1 MFNKKVKSAI
11 IDGAGTVIGSAIMA
25 FGISS
30 FLLPN
35 QLSSGGFAGIA
46 TITYYLLGIPMGI
59 MNFILNVPLFVFA
72 GYKIGKEFFVKS
84 IVGTISLSI
93 FIDIFDKYPAIT
105 TDRLLACIYGGVIIG
120 IGTAIILKVG
130 SSTGGTELIANIIKA
145 YNPNILIS
153 RYLTMI
159 DIAVIALNVIVFRK
173 VEIGLYSAIA
183 IYLYGQLIDIIYE
196 GVYLQ
201 YKPLSNLINI
211 DEIEKVELKYYDDS
225 LNESIIS
232 LNNEKKELFIVSL
245 KKIEYQNTFSLNNL
259 SSKETII
266 VTYKDDSTIS
276 LMHYFVTSSNK
287 NEEKNIKIKTEDYVK
302 LIGVFY
308 E

>member
-1 MFNKKVKSAI
+1 MKKYILYFVSGLTFI
-11 IDGAGTVIGSAIMA
+11 
-25 FGISS
+25 
-30 FLLPN
+30 FLVVA
-35 QLSSGGFAGIA
+35 S
-46 TITYYLLGIPMGI
+46 LL
-59 MNFILNVPLFVFA
+59 
-72 GYKIGKEFFVKS
+72 
-84 IVGTISLSI
+84 
-93 FIDIFDKYPAIT
+93 
-105 TDRLLACIYGGVIIG
+105 
-120 IGTAIILKVG
+120 
-130 SSTGGTELIANIIKA
+130 
-145 YNPNILIS
+145 
-153 RYLTMI
+153 
-159 DIAVIALNVIVFRK
+159 
-173 VEIGLYSAIA
+173 
-183 IYLYGQLIDIIYE
+183 IYE

-211 DEIEKVELKYYDDS
+211 NEIEKVDLKYYDDS

-232 LNNEKKELFIVSL
+232 LNNEKKELFIASL

-276 LMHYFVTSSNK
+276 LMQYFVTSSNK

>member
-1 MFNKKVKSAI
+1 MKKYILYFVSGLTFI
-11 IDGAGTVIGSAIMA
+11 
-25 FGISS
+25 
-30 FLLPN
+30 FLVVA
-35 QLSSGGFAGIA
+35 S
-46 TITYYLLGIPMGI
+46 LL
-59 MNFILNVPLFVFA
+59 
-72 GYKIGKEFFVKS
+72 
-84 IVGTISLSI
+84 
-93 FIDIFDKYPAIT
+93 
-105 TDRLLACIYGGVIIG
+105 
-120 IGTAIILKVG
+120 
-130 SSTGGTELIANIIKA
+130 
-145 YNPNILIS
+145 
-153 RYLTMI
+153 
-159 DIAVIALNVIVFRK
+159 
-173 VEIGLYSAIA
+173 
-183 IYLYGQLIDIIYE
+183 IYE

-211 DEIEKVELKYYDDS
+211 DEIEKVDLKYYDDS

-232 LNNEKKELFIVSL
+232 LSNKKKELFVASL

-276 LMHYFVTSSNK
+276 LMQYFVTSSNK

>member
-1 MFNKKVKSAI
+1 MKKYILYFVSGLTFI
-11 IDGAGTVIGSAIMA
+11 
-25 FGISS
+25 
-30 FLLPN
+30 FLVVA
-35 QLSSGGFAGIA
+35 S
-46 TITYYLLGIPMGI
+46 LL
-59 MNFILNVPLFVFA
+59 
-72 GYKIGKEFFVKS
+72 
-84 IVGTISLSI
+84 
-93 FIDIFDKYPAIT
+93 
-105 TDRLLACIYGGVIIG
+105 
-120 IGTAIILKVG
+120 
-130 SSTGGTELIANIIKA
+130 
-145 YNPNILIS
+145 
-153 RYLTMI
+153 
-159 DIAVIALNVIVFRK
+159 
-173 VEIGLYSAIA
+173 
-183 IYLYGQLIDIIYE
+183 IYE

-211 DEIEKVELKYYDDS
+211 NEIDKVDLKYYDDS

-232 LNNEKKELFIVSL
+232 LNNEKKELFIASL

-276 LMHYFVTSSNK
+276 LMQYFVTSSNK

>member
-1 MFNKKVKSAI
+1 MKKYILYFVSGLTFI
-11 IDGAGTVIGSAIMA
+11 
-25 FGISS
+25 
-30 FLLPN
+30 FLVVA
-35 QLSSGGFAGIA
+35 S
-46 TITYYLLGIPMGI
+46 LL
-59 MNFILNVPLFVFA
+59 
-72 GYKIGKEFFVKS
+72 
-84 IVGTISLSI
+84 
-93 FIDIFDKYPAIT
+93 
-105 TDRLLACIYGGVIIG
+105 
-120 IGTAIILKVG
+120 
-130 SSTGGTELIANIIKA
+130 
-145 YNPNILIS
+145 
-153 RYLTMI
+153 
-159 DIAVIALNVIVFRK
+159 
-173 VEIGLYSAIA
+173 
-183 IYLYGQLIDIIYE
+183 IYE

-211 DEIEKVELKYYDDS
+211 DEIEKVDLKYYDDS

-232 LNNEKKELFIVSL
+232 LNNEKKDLFIASL

-276 LMHYFVTSSNK
+276 LMQYFVTSSNK

>member
-1 MFNKKVKSAI
+1 MKKYILYFVSGLTFI
-11 IDGAGTVIGSAIMA
+11 
-25 FGISS
+25 
-30 FLLPN
+30 FLVVA
-35 QLSSGGFAGIA
+35 S
-46 TITYYLLGIPMGI
+46 LL
-59 MNFILNVPLFVFA
+59 
-72 GYKIGKEFFVKS
+72 
-84 IVGTISLSI
+84 
-93 FIDIFDKYPAIT
+93 
-105 TDRLLACIYGGVIIG
+105 
-120 IGTAIILKVG
+120 
-130 SSTGGTELIANIIKA
+130 
-145 YNPNILIS
+145 
-153 RYLTMI
+153 
-159 DIAVIALNVIVFRK
+159 
-173 VEIGLYSAIA
+173 
-183 IYLYGQLIDIIYE
+183 IYE

-211 DEIEKVELKYYDDS
+211 HEIEKVDLKYYDDS

-232 LNNEKKELFIVSL
+232 LNNEKKELFIASL

-276 LMHYFVTSSNK
+276 LMQYFVTSSNK

>member
-1 MFNKKVKSAI
+1 MKKYILYFVSGLTFI
-11 IDGAGTVIGSAIMA
+11 
-25 FGISS
+25 
-30 FLLPN
+30 FLVVA
-35 QLSSGGFAGIA
+35 S
-46 TITYYLLGIPMGI
+46 LL
-59 MNFILNVPLFVFA
+59 
-72 GYKIGKEFFVKS
+72 
-84 IVGTISLSI
+84 
-93 FIDIFDKYPAIT
+93 
-105 TDRLLACIYGGVIIG
+105 
-120 IGTAIILKVG
+120 
-130 SSTGGTELIANIIKA
+130 
-145 YNPNILIS
+145 
-153 RYLTMI
+153 
-159 DIAVIALNVIVFRK
+159 
-173 VEIGLYSAIA
+173 
-183 IYLYGQLIDIIYE
+183 IYE

-211 DEIEKVELKYYDDS
+211 DEIEKVDLKYYDDS

-232 LNNEKKELFIVSL
+232 LNNEKKELFVASL

-276 LMHYFVTSSNK
+276 LMQYFVTSSNK

>member
-1 MFNKKVKSAI
+1 MKKYILYFVSGLTFI
-11 IDGAGTVIGSAIMA
+11 
-25 FGISS
+25 
-30 FLLPN
+30 FLVVT
-35 QLSSGGFAGIA
+35 S
-46 TITYYLLGIPMGI
+46 LL
-59 MNFILNVPLFVFA
+59 
-72 GYKIGKEFFVKS
+72 
-84 IVGTISLSI
+84 
-93 FIDIFDKYPAIT
+93 
-105 TDRLLACIYGGVIIG
+105 
-120 IGTAIILKVG
+120 
-130 SSTGGTELIANIIKA
+130 
-145 YNPNILIS
+145 
-153 RYLTMI
+153 
-159 DIAVIALNVIVFRK
+159 
-173 VEIGLYSAIA
+173 
-183 IYLYGQLIDIIYE
+183 IYE

-211 DEIEKVELKYYDDS
+211 NEIDKVDLKYYDDS

-232 LNNEKKELFIVSL
+232 LNNEKKELFIASL

-276 LMHYFVTSSNK
+276 LMQYFVTSSNK

>member
-1 MFNKKVKSAI
+1 MKKYILYFASGLTFI
-11 IDGAGTVIGSAIMA
+11 
-25 FGISS
+25 
-30 FLLPN
+30 FLVVA
-35 QLSSGGFAGIA
+35 S
-46 TITYYLLGIPMGI
+46 LL
-59 MNFILNVPLFVFA
+59 
-72 GYKIGKEFFVKS
+72 
-84 IVGTISLSI
+84 
-93 FIDIFDKYPAIT
+93 
-105 TDRLLACIYGGVIIG
+105 
-120 IGTAIILKVG
+120 
-130 SSTGGTELIANIIKA
+130 
-145 YNPNILIS
+145 
-153 RYLTMI
+153 
-159 DIAVIALNVIVFRK
+159 
-173 VEIGLYSAIA
+173 
-183 IYLYGQLIDIIYE
+183 IYE

-211 DEIEKVELKYYDDS
+211 NEIEKVDLKYYDDS

-232 LNNEKKELFIVSL
+232 LNNEKKELFIASL

-276 LMHYFVTSSNK
+276 LMQYFVTSSNK

>member
-1 MFNKKVKSAI
+1 MKKYILYFVSGLTFI
-11 IDGAGTVIGSAIMA
+11 
-25 FGISS
+25 
-30 FLLPN
+30 FLVVA
-35 QLSSGGFAGIA
+35 S
-46 TITYYLLGIPMGI
+46 LL
-59 MNFILNVPLFVFA
+59 
-72 GYKIGKEFFVKS
+72 
-84 IVGTISLSI
+84 
-93 FIDIFDKYPAIT
+93 
-105 TDRLLACIYGGVIIG
+105 
-120 IGTAIILKVG
+120 
-130 SSTGGTELIANIIKA
+130 
-145 YNPNILIS
+145 
-153 RYLTMI
+153 
-159 DIAVIALNVIVFRK
+159 
-173 VEIGLYSAIA
+173 
-183 IYLYGQLIDIIYE
+183 IYE

-211 DEIEKVELKYYDDS
+211 DEIENVDLKYYDDS

-232 LNNEKKELFIVSL
+232 LNNEKKELFIASL

-276 LMHYFVTSSNK
+276 LMQYFVTSSNK

>member
-1 MFNKKVKSAI
+1 MKKYILYFVSGLTFI
-11 IDGAGTVIGSAIMA
+11 
-25 FGISS
+25 
-30 FLLPN
+30 FLVVA
-35 QLSSGGFAGIA
+35 S
-46 TITYYLLGIPMGI
+46 LL
-59 MNFILNVPLFVFA
+59 
-72 GYKIGKEFFVKS
+72 
-84 IVGTISLSI
+84 
-93 FIDIFDKYPAIT
+93 
-105 TDRLLACIYGGVIIG
+105 
-120 IGTAIILKVG
+120 
-130 SSTGGTELIANIIKA
+130 
-145 YNPNILIS
+145 
-153 RYLTMI
+153 
-159 DIAVIALNVIVFRK
+159 
-173 VEIGLYSAIA
+173 
-183 IYLYGQLIDIIYE
+183 IYE

-211 DEIEKVELKYYDDS
+211 DEIDKVDLKYYDDS

-232 LNNEKKELFIVSL
+232 LSNKKKELFVASL

-276 LMHYFVTSSNK
+276 LMQYFVTSSNK

>member
-1 MFNKKVKSAI
+1 MKKYILYFVSGLTFI
-11 IDGAGTVIGSAIMA
+11 
-25 FGISS
+25 
-30 FLLPN
+30 FLVVA
-35 QLSSGGFAGIA
+35 S
-46 TITYYLLGIPMGI
+46 LL
-59 MNFILNVPLFVFA
+59 
-72 GYKIGKEFFVKS
+72 
-84 IVGTISLSI
+84 
-93 FIDIFDKYPAIT
+93 
-105 TDRLLACIYGGVIIG
+105 
-120 IGTAIILKVG
+120 
-130 SSTGGTELIANIIKA
+130 
-145 YNPNILIS
+145 
-153 RYLTMI
+153 
-159 DIAVIALNVIVFRK
+159 
-173 VEIGLYSAIA
+173 
-183 IYLYGQLIDIIYE
+183 IYE

-211 DEIEKVELKYYDDS
+211 DEIEKVDLKYYDDS

-232 LNNEKKELFIVSL
+232 LNNEKKELFVTSL

-276 LMHYFVTSSNK
+276 LMQYFVTSSNK

>member
-1 MFNKKVKSAI
+1 KKYILYFVSGLTFI
-11 IDGAGTVIGSAIMA
+11 
-25 FGISS
+25 
-30 FLLPN
+30 FLVVA
-35 QLSSGGFAGIA
+35 S
-46 TITYYLLGIPMGI
+46 LL
-59 MNFILNVPLFVFA
+59 
-72 GYKIGKEFFVKS
+72 
-84 IVGTISLSI
+84 
-93 FIDIFDKYPAIT
+93 
-105 TDRLLACIYGGVIIG
+105 
-120 IGTAIILKVG
+120 
-130 SSTGGTELIANIIKA
+130 
-145 YNPNILIS
+145 
-153 RYLTMI
+153 
-159 DIAVIALNVIVFRK
+159 
-173 VEIGLYSAIA
+173 
-183 IYLYGQLIDIIYE
+183 IYE

-211 DEIEKVELKYYDDS
+211 NEIEKVDLKYYDDS

-232 LNNEKKELFIVSL
+232 LNNEKKELFIASL

-276 LMHYFVTSSNK
+276 LMQYFVTSSNK

>member
-1 MFNKKVKSAI
+1 MKKYILYFVSGLTFI
-11 IDGAGTVIGSAIMA
+11 
-25 FGISS
+25 
-30 FLLPN
+30 FLVVA
-35 QLSSGGFAGIA
+35 S
-46 TITYYLLGIPMGI
+46 LL
-59 MNFILNVPLFVFA
+59 
-72 GYKIGKEFFVKS
+72 
-84 IVGTISLSI
+84 
-93 FIDIFDKYPAIT
+93 
-105 TDRLLACIYGGVIIG
+105 
-120 IGTAIILKVG
+120 
-130 SSTGGTELIANIIKA
+130 
-145 YNPNILIS
+145 
-153 RYLTMI
+153 
-159 DIAVIALNVIVFRK
+159 
-173 VEIGLYSAIA
+173 
-183 IYLYGQLIDIIYE
+183 IYE

-211 DEIEKVELKYYDDS
+211 NEIDKVDLKYYNDS

-232 LNNEKKELFIVSL
+232 LNNEKKELFVASL

-276 LMHYFVTSSNK
+276 LMQYFVTSSNK

>member
-1 MFNKKVKSAI
+1 MKKYILYFVSGLTFI
-11 IDGAGTVIGSAIMA
+11 
-25 FGISS
+25 
-30 FLLPN
+30 FLVVA
-35 QLSSGGFAGIA
+35 S
-46 TITYYLLGIPMGI
+46 LL
-59 MNFILNVPLFVFA
+59 
-72 GYKIGKEFFVKS
+72 
-84 IVGTISLSI
+84 
-93 FIDIFDKYPAIT
+93 
-105 TDRLLACIYGGVIIG
+105 
-120 IGTAIILKVG
+120 
-130 SSTGGTELIANIIKA
+130 
-145 YNPNILIS
+145 
-153 RYLTMI
+153 
-159 DIAVIALNVIVFRK
+159 
-173 VEIGLYSAIA
+173 
-183 IYLYGQLIDIIYE
+183 IYE

-211 DEIEKVELKYYDDS
+211 DEIDKVDLKYYNDS

-232 LNNEKKELFIVSL
+232 LNNEKKELFVASL

-276 LMHYFVTSSNK
+276 LMQYFVTSSNK

>member
-1 MFNKKVKSAI
+1 MKKYILYFVSGLTFI
-11 IDGAGTVIGSAIMA
+11 
-25 FGISS
+25 
-30 FLLPN
+30 FLVVA
-35 QLSSGGFAGIA
+35 S
-46 TITYYLLGIPMGI
+46 LL
-59 MNFILNVPLFVFA
+59 
-72 GYKIGKEFFVKS
+72 
-84 IVGTISLSI
+84 
-93 FIDIFDKYPAIT
+93 
-105 TDRLLACIYGGVIIG
+105 
-120 IGTAIILKVG
+120 
-130 SSTGGTELIANIIKA
+130 
-145 YNPNILIS
+145 
-153 RYLTMI
+153 
-159 DIAVIALNVIVFRK
+159 
-173 VEIGLYSAIA
+173 
-183 IYLYGQLIDIIYE
+183 IYE

-211 DEIEKVELKYYDDS
+211 DEIEKVDLKYYDDS

-232 LNNEKKELFIVSL
+232 LSNEKKELFIASL

-276 LMHYFVTSSNK
+276 LMQYFVTSSNK